1 MVNCPRCNQPV
12 DTQDINCPKCNH
24 QLKAFGHPGIDLYQA
39 QDESWLCDRCI
50 YHEDDSCN
58 FPQRPY
64 AKSCTL
70 FHDRSR
76 PLVEEITLPTPR
88 SGIQAVKNWSIENW
102 GLVAIAILVL
112 ISILLAL

>member
-1 MVNCPRCNQPV
+1 MLECPRCHQKVAPQAV
-12 DTQDINCPKCNH
+12 SCPKCNN
-24 QLKAFGHPGIDLYQA
+24 QLKAFGHPGIDLYQTK
-39 QDESWLCDRCI
+39 DGSWLCDRCI

-70 FHDRSR
+70 FHDRSV
-76 PLVEEITLPTPR
+76 PLVEETIPLKR
-88 SGIQAVKNWSIENW
+88 GGIKAFKTWFFQNR
-102 GLVAIAILVL
+102 GLIAISALIL